1 MRALHITTFVFTS
14 CIIISFI
21 VPLMLTFPQIPINNK
36 TGIMTP
42 WTEENHCT
50 HELFDQATFVDNA
63 CKIWN
68 ENQNVTPILFYFFME
83 EECDSNKQVDDATW
97 NIHLFVTVEF
107 VVFAILLSIA
117 INYAQQCE
125 ARARILIYVSAA
137 LWATSFCFDVL
148 GTYSYED
155 LNNFVYQQTYDV
167 NGTIYPSRFV
177 SNVTED
183 THRVFFNDQQSFADR
198 ACDMKRIF
206 AVDKTHW
213 FIVINNCALK
223 NMGDYK
229 ICSIVFK
236 ILAMCMLIVANIM
249 QLCEERHSQD

>member
-14 CIIISFI
+14 CVIISFI
-21 VPLMLTFPQIPINNK
+21 VPRMLTFPQIPINNK

-42 WTEENHCT
+42 WTEENHCM
-50 HELFDQATFVDNA
+50 HKLFDQTTFADNA
-63 CKIWN
+63 CNIWK
-68 ENQNVTPILFYFFME
+68 ENPNVTRILFYFFMQ
-83 EECDSNKQVDDATW
+83 EECDSNNQVDNATW
-97 NIHLFVTVEF
+97 NIHLFVTAEF
-107 VVFAILLSIA
+107 VVFTILLSVA
-117 INYAQQCE
+117 VNCAQQCE
-125 ARARILIYVSAA
+125 TRARILIYVSAT

-155 LNNFVYQQTYDV
+155 LNNFVYQQTYDI
-167 NGTIYPSRFV
+167 NGTIYSSHFV
-177 SNVTED
+177 SNATED
-183 THRVFFNDQQSFADR
+183 IHRVFFNDQQSFAHR

-206 AVDKTHW
+206 TIDRTHW

-223 NMGDYK
+223 NMGDHK

-249 QLCEERHSQD
+249 QLYDTRHRQD